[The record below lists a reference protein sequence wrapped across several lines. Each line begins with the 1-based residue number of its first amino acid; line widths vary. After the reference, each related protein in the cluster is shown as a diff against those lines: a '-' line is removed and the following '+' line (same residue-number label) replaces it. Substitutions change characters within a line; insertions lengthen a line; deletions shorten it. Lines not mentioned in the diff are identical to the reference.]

1 MNKKYQVF
9 VSSTYKDLKEERL
22 AVTQYLLKMGFIPV
36 GMEQFPASNMSQME
50 YIKMMLDDCDYYLLI
65 LAGKYGSVA
74 DDGVGFTEK
83 EYDYA
88 IANDIPV
95 MSILIR
101 DIGELPSKKCED
113 TDEKRTLLNNFR
125 DKVSAGKMV
134 DFYTDIGTLTSAVG
148 AAVHR
153 CVRDYPAKGWIRGES
168 LGGAEDIEAKIEEY
182 MSKHTVS
189 KEDIEALFEG
199 ETVILNGGNASSH
212 DTGMTSKSESNSI
225 SLSGARTLVE
235 EMAKNLPKV
244 EWENI

>member
-1 MNKKYQVF
+1 MSKKYQVF

-22 AVTQYLLKMGFIPV
+22 AVTQHLLKMGFIPV

-74 DDGVGFTEK
+74 EDGVGFTEK

-189 KEDIEALFEG
+189 KEDIEALFKG
-199 ETVILNGGNASSH
+199 ETVVLNGGNASSH
-212 DTGMTSKSESNSI
+212 TAGAKPKSESNTI